1 MAVMEDDTLDL
12 HGEVLKDYDGI
23 VTALGAS
30 GVFLMYIDK
39 DKSIDNKLPWTG
51 LLEWIV
57 GWAGLMGALIKLSA
71 DAAAGWK

>member
-1 MAVMEDDTLDL
+1 MDGDTLDL
-12 HGEVLKDYDGI
+12 HGKGLKDYDGI
-23 VTALGAS
+23 VAALGAT
-30 GVFLMYIDK
+30 GVFLMYIGK

-57 GWAGLMGALIKLSA
+57 GWAGLMSGLIKLSA